1 MQYLKKYNEIIFF
14 LLGFFAALPFFFIP
28 YKPFIYIN
36 FHLPDSIWNDKLTLY
51 PGYTGSLGLA
61 APFILVFLTIFFCLF
76 VFFFKAY
83 KDKINIIILGFCLV
97 TTNTIIIFLLS
108 SSLKSLS
115 ASSSLIGLFMILILM
130 NNIYFKIFSRGFLIC
145 LFIFINFHALSI
157 ILNGIKV
164 SHSTHGISIFGI
176 EIYQSLVS
184 YVFVVSFF
192 LSTLIL
198 KKDIFDNLFK
208 FENKNFS
215 NILYYTTLF
224 SCVIILVILVRRLAF
239 LIFLMALFVWLFI
252 YFKNNKD
259 RLLLRG
265 FLILIVFFPVLVLI
279 NKFFFTGSRGINY
292 VDMIQP
298 RLNAIFNFFN
308 EIFNLSGRDLYL
320 GKLEGW
326 GNIESGFIDIFLNTG
341 IAGFMI
347 YFFTFL
353 VLIKGIYAN
362 LKSKKLQKNLHY
374 ISFSFLT
381 LVFTN
386 IVNNSFSNPYFFLSF
401 FIIFLNFLTEKK
413 VKMNN

>member
-1 MQYLKKYNEIIFF
+1 MHYLKKYNKKIIY

-36 FHLPDSIWNDKLTLY
+36 HHLPDSIWNDKLTLY

-83 KDKINIIILGFCLV
+83 KDKINFIILGFCLV

-176 EIYQSLVS
+176 EIYQSLIS

-208 FENKNFS
+208 FDNKNFS
-215 NILYYTTLF
+215 NILYYITLF
-224 SCVIILVILVRRLAF
+224 SCIIILVILVRRLAF
-239 LIFLMALFVWLFI
+239 LIFLISLFVWLFI

-279 NKFFFTGSRGINY
+279 NKFFFTGSRVINY

-298 RLNAIFNFFN
+298 RLNSIVNFFN
-308 EIFNLSGRDLYL
+308 EIFNTSGRDLYL
-320 GKLEGW
+320 GKLDGW

-341 IAGFMI
+341 LIGLLSYLCTFIFLI
-347 YFFTFL
+347 YF
-353 VLIKGIYAN
+353 IY
-362 LKSKKLQKNLHY
+362 KKLNIIILKNNLHY
-374 ISFSFLT
+374 ILFSIFIL
-381 LVFTN
+381 LITN
-386 IVNNSFSNPYFFLSF
+386 IVNNSISTPYFFVTFF
-401 FIIFLNFLTEKK
+401 FILLNALTSNKPAK
-413 VKMNN
+413 VN